1 MNEMSLNKA
10 DLRFTNKSLMC
21 FLVFRNPSS
30 SLKYASPSFSVIQI
44 FGNVNLGLL
53 CWALSL
59 PIALVLRL
67 MLNLILF
74 VFVFLPFGLFFV
86 CLASNLCAATPFL
99 TSTACAINSC
109 CACAWL
115 ATFATVTPNA
125 RLLHDFPVAVIAA
138 VKFSVLQQCRGD
150 CIGRLTLSCAS

>member
-1 MNEMSLNKA
+1 M
-10 DLRFTNKSLMC
+10 TLMC

-30 SLKYASPSFSVIQI
+30 SLKYASSSFSVFQI

-67 MLNLILF
+67 MLNLIL
-74 VFVFLPFGLFFV
+74 VFLPFGLFLV
-86 CLASNLCAATPFL
+86 CFASNLSGATPFL
-99 TSTACAINSC
+99 TSTACAINSY

-115 ATFATVTPNA
+115 ATFASVTPHA
-125 RLLHDFPVAVIAA
+125 RLLHDFPVAVIAV
-138 VKFSVLQQCRGD
+138 VKFSALQQSRGD
-150 CIGRLTLSCAS
+150 CISRLTLPCAF